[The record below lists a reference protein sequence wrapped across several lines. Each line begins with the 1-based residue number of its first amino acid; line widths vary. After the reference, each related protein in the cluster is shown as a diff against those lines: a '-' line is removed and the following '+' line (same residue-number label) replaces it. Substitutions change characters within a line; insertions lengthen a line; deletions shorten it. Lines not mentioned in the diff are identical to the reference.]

1 MELKNREE
9 IVKDINKD
17 YFLLLPNGDEIKLNL
32 SNKDE
37 VLKIL
42 NEYGYEELIDYVKA
56 EELPGEVKNE
66 APSIKE
72 MKRLE
77 LADNES
83 SSDSGNHRMYP
94 NGQLMFNL
102 IKDWQERIAKYEL
115 GAMEIGSPLFYNKA
129 DEQILAQ
136 CGSFHERHYSVR
148 VPDDPNKEFI
158 LRFAADF
165 GLFKMVQQASFSY
178 KQLPLRFFE
187 YSSNFRYEKSGELSG
202 LKRDRF
208 FHMADI
214 HCFCKDE
221 EQAILEYMEIYKK
234 YENLNSGMGI
244 KYANVLR
251 IVDSF
256 YDKFK
261 NELLELVK
269 YSGRPLFIERLD
281 KMKHYWAMKHEWQ
294 SIDSV
299 HGNQQLSTVQ
309 FDVKEGKVYNIVY
322 ANEKGEKEN
331 CIIIHSSVGAV
342 ERCMYAIL
350 EEALKLERPVLPLW
364 LSPVQLRIIPVNND
378 IHLKYCNELHFNGIR
393 YDIDDRDEKLGK
405 KLVRARQEWIPYVI
419 VVGDNEINNKIYK
432 VNDRLKNISY
442 DMDREE
448 LEKLILNQIKEFP
461 YRPLALPKLI
471 SKRPSFYGAI

>member
-342 ERCMYAIL
+342 ERCMNAIL